1 MDGHHCS
8 ECAQK
13 NHGFNPNIYDTIN
26 FTGSSYLLG
35 KYLKH
40 AQFMSGSGAIS
51 VYASSDYD
59 DYRNCLLISINSGS
73 VDIANGVAVSAV
85 WNAYQFLG
93 DTSINGV
100 YSHPCFENKV
110 VKLDD
115 LSKTHGYCTNSFS
128 IPNGY
133 CVDCGKLIQ

>member
-1 MDGHHCS
+1 MDGQHCS

-13 NHGFNPNIYDTIN
+13 NHGFNPIIYDTIN
-26 FTGSSYLLG
+26 FTGSGYLLG
-35 KYLKH
+35 KFYKH
-40 AQFMSGSGAIS
+40 TQLTIGSGPIS

-73 VDIANGVAVSAV
+73 VDITNGVAVSAV

-100 YSHPCFENKV
+100 YSHQCLENKV
-110 VKLDD
+110 VKLDV

-128 IPNGY
+128 STPSV
-133 CVDCGKLIQ
+133 CVDCGKQIL